1 MHVHRN
7 GELREQ
13 ALHAPH
19 MVEVPVREE
28 DGVGGEVLPAQE
40 FHKLGDSLVGAH
52 AGVYERA
59 GRVSIGPDYDAIGTQ
74 RVELKYAGMEHNG

>member
-1 MHVHRN
+1 MPIFFRVFP
-7 GELREQ
+7 GQEIRE
-13 ALHAPH
+13 
-19 MVEVPVREE
+19 
-28 DGVGGEVLPAQE
+28 
-40 FHKLGDSLVGAH
+40 LGDAFVGAH